1 MNANLFKILCATTIV
16 LGSHACFGAATPWVD
31 AVVSFDQPPGSSM
44 TGGPASAALGAPDG
58 AFVSIDTP
66 EALTL
71 AFTDNRVADGPGD
84 DLWIYG
90 LGSGSS
96 VDVFGRYID
105 GPCVYLGMIVD
116 GSGGFDL
123 ANYPGLDYVDFV
135 TFDGLD
141 DNGDFVGYNLDAVQ
155 ALNGVVRNP
164 NCVIP
169 APAAVLLAGLGTC
182 MVTTL
187 RRRRML

>member
-1 MNANLFKILCATTIV
+1 MILFVATLA
-16 LGSHACFGAATPWVD
+16 LGGACWGAATPWAD
-31 AVVSFDQPPGSSM
+31 NVVSFNQPPGSST

-58 AFVSIDTP
+58 LFVSIDTP
-66 EALTL
+66 EDLTL
-71 AFTDNRVADGPGD
+71 AFVDNRVADGPGD

-90 LGSGSS
+90 VGSGSA
-96 VDVFGRYID
+96 VDVFGRTCG
-105 GPCVYLGMIVD
+105 GPCVYLGAIVD

-141 DNGDFVGYNLDAVQ
+141 DNGEFVGYNLDAAQ

-164 NCVIP
+164 SCAAVP
-169 APAAVLLAGLGTC
+169 APAAVLLGSLGAFA
-182 MVTTL
+182 VATL

>member
-1 MNANLFKILCATTIV
+1 MNARLAMILSVATLA
-16 LGSHACFGAATPWVD
+16 LGGVCSGAATPWAD
-31 AVVSFDQPPGSSM
+31 AVIWFGQPAGSSL

-58 AFVSIDTP
+58 LSVSIDTP
-66 EALTL
+66 EDLIL

-84 DLWIYG
+84 DLWVYG

-96 VDVFGRYID
+96 VDVFARACG
-105 GPCVYLGMIVD
+105 GSCVYLGMVVD

-141 DNGDFVGYNLDAVQ
+141 DNGEFVGYNLDAVQ
-155 ALNGVVRNP
+155 ALNGVVRSP
-164 NCVIP
+164 NCAIP
-169 APAAVLLAGLGTC
+169 APAAVLLGSLGVFT
-182 MVTTL
+182 VGTL